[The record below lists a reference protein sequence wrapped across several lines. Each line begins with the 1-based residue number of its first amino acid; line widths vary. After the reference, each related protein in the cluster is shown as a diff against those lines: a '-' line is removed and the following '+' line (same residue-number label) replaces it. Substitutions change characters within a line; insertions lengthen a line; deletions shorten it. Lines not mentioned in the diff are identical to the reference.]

1 MTTKASVVLPYKAMS
16 AEDQRT
22 FWRWV
27 TANVFVVSVLAM
39 GLAAVA
45 IGGSSGSA
53 DQRASVANHTA
64 STNLASETIE

>member
-1 MTTKASVVLPYKAMS
+1 MTTKGSVVLLYKAMS

-22 FWRWV
+22 FCRWV
-27 TANVFVVSVLAM
+27 TANVFVVSMLAV
-39 GLAAVA
+39 GLAAMA

-53 DQRASVANHTA
+53 DQRASAANHTA

>member
-27 TANVFVVSVLAM
+27 TANVFVVSMLAV
-39 GLAAVA
+39 GLAAMA
-45 IGGSSGSA
+45 MGDSSGSA

-64 STNLASETIE
+64 STNLAGATIQ